1 MRRGTVDRETPAT
14 LPDLP
19 GLAAAAPLPSPQG
32 VALEIMR
39 LSGEEDVSLARI
51 ASVLKTDPAL
61 SGRMIKAANVA
72 SLSGRRPVASISD
85 AVMVLGLSTVRHLA
99 LGFSLISHY
108 RKGNCPG
115 FDYAGFWSQSVLLGV
130 AAQALSQRVR
140 LAAPEEMFACGML
153 AEIGRLAFAT
163 LYPKEY
169 GELIA
174 KADQISDDD
183 LRAMEQDRFGID
195 HAEMASLMLRDWGFP
210 EIFTNVVVS
219 MPCDRR
225 GVAIAEGR
233 PRSLLDVLRFSCRLR
248 DYCNAEA
255 DKRRALL
262 APLVAGAAHFD
273 IEADALSAMATDVMH
288 LWHEW
293 AQILQVAD
301 HASDSVASEIAT
313 GLEQDPQADESD
325 EGGEATPAE
334 APLRTLVVDDDRAA
348 LQGLRELLERGGHVV
363 RTARDGDEAL
373 VAALD
378 FQPQLLIAD
387 LDMPGKN
394 GARLCATL
402 RQTELG
408 KQLYVLALTR
418 NDDEQTMVSAFSA
431 GVDDCIV
438 KPFSPRLLEARLRA
452 AARTLRQQEQLA
464 QDIVDIRSLA
474 TDLATNNRRLQQA
487 AATDP
492 LTGLPNRRYM
502 LDRLDQ
508 AWSAARRHAGK
519 VSCVAIDIDHF
530 KSINDTL
537 GHAAGDAA
545 LRHVAILL
553 RAKAR
558 LQDMVARMGGEEFL
572 VICPDTD
579 LDEAVRCA
587 ERLRIALADTPFR
600 EGTVVRPITLSAGV
614 ACISERLAT
623 AEDLLIAADNALYR
637 AKEAGRNRVSI
648 WREGSVIKTAAAAWA
663 AAPH

>member
-1 MRRGTVDRETPAT
+1 MT

-51 ASVLKTDPAL
+51 ATVLKGDPAL

-108 RKGNCPG
+108 RKGNCRG
-115 FDYAGFWSQSVLLGV
+115 FDYAEFWSQSVLLGV

-163 LYPKEY
+163 LYPREY
-169 GELIA
+169 GELLA
-174 KADQISDDD
+174 RADQISDDD

-210 EIFTNVVVS
+210 EIFTNIVVS

-225 GVAIAEGR
+225 GVAIADGR
-233 PRSLLDVLRFSCRLR
+233 PRALLDVLRFSCRLR

-255 DKRRALL
+255 DQRRALL
-262 APLVAGAAHFD
+262 APLVAGAAQLD
-273 IEADALSAMATDVMH
+273 IEADVLSSMATDVMH

-313 GLEQDPQADESD
+313 GLEDEAADGAGS
-325 EGGEATPAE
+325 PAE
-334 APLRTLVVDDDRAA
+334 APLRALVVDDDRAA
-348 LQGLRELLERGGHVV
+348 LQSLKELLERAGHVV

-438 KPFSPRLLEARLRA
+438 KPISPRLFEARLRA
-452 AARTLRQQEQLA
+452 AARTLRQQEQLT
-464 QDIVDIRSLA
+464 QDIIGIRSLA

-492 LTGLPNRRYM
+492 LTALPNRRYM

-508 AWSAARRHAGK
+508 AWSAAHRRAGK
-519 VSCVAIDIDHF
+519 LSCVAIDIDHF
-530 KSINDTL
+530 KAINDTL

-587 ERLRIALADTPFR
+587 ERLRVALAETPFR

-614 ACISERLAT
+614 ACISDRIT
-623 AEDLLIAADNALYR
+623 SPEDLLLAADNALYR

-648 WREGSVIKTAAAAWA
+648 WRDGTVINTKNAVWA
-663 AAPH
+663 TN